1 MTQDN
6 EKLVR
11 ELNELLKSI
20 NEFDELRRKEKLKL
34 PYHLNLLDEISANEN
49 AHSRIL
55 LKLLNY
61 SNEQGYVFLQSFVN
75 LLSIDEKCNV
85 ESPVIDFNKE
95 YIDGLISE
103 NGKYAIIIENK
114 IHNATDQYAQIETY
128 IERVIKQ
135 GLDSTQVFVVY
146 LTRDGVKTI
155 SESSLTTK
163 AKERLEYKSANEA
176 GRYITINY
184 KEHILPWLTDEILL
198 NCKLKEEW
206 LISSIQQYIDHLEG
220 MYYQRKNERVM
231 NEIIMDFVKSKVTSN
246 NNNDVDTINNLM
258 KMINQV
264 TDFQDALVNYRSEIF
279 NKQKIIQNQL
289 SVKLNELAEINGL
302 DFMYKDNSVNDNKGD
317 AFFYFSKKDNRNLE
331 IKFWFKAYGY
341 IDCWYVVEKL
351 NNYTQQ
357 FEHISTPAKFKFSNW
372 DDQLFIAFLAGD
384 TKFIEVIEA
393 FEEVLIRLKD
403 KL

>member
-6 EKLVR
+6 DKLVT

-20 NEFDELRRKEKLKL
+20 YEFDELRQKEKLKL

-61 SNEQGYVFLQSFVN
+61 SNEQGYVFLQSFLN

-85 ESPVIDFNKE
+85 ESPVIEYNYE
-95 YIDGLISE
+95 YIDGLIRE

-114 IHNATDQYAQIETY
+114 IHNAPDQIAQIETY

-135 GLDSTQVFVVY
+135 GYDSKQVFVVY
-146 LTRDGVKTI
+146 LTRDGAKFI
-155 SESSLTTK
+155 SESSLSNK
-163 AKERLEYKSANEA
+163 AKERLDYKSAYDA

-184 KEHILPWLTDEILL
+184 KEHILPWLIDEILP

-220 MYYQRKNERVM
+220 VYYQRKNERIM
-231 NEIIMDFVKSKVTSN
+231 NEKIMDFVKSKVNAN
-246 NNNDVDTINNLM
+246 NNNDIETINNLL

-264 TDFQDALVNYRSEIF
+264 TDFQDALVQYRSEII
-279 NKQKIIQNQL
+279 NKQYIIEYYL
-289 SVKLNELAEINGL
+289 SVKLQKLVDKHELKFE
-302 DFMYKDNSVNDNKGD
+302 FKDNSESKNKGD
-317 AFFYFSKKDNRNLE
+317 AYFWFFKKDSSYKRITVWFDNWGYLNCYYVLE
-331 IKFWFKAYGY
+331 QFDHTTQKFERLTNA
-341 IDCWYVVEKL
+341 
-351 NNYTQQ
+351 
-357 FEHISTPAKFKFSNW
+357 AKFKFRNW
-372 DDQLFIAFLAGD
+372 DDQLFLNILAGD
-384 TKFIEVIEA
+384 TKIIEA
-393 FEEVLIRLKD
+393 FEEVLIRLKE